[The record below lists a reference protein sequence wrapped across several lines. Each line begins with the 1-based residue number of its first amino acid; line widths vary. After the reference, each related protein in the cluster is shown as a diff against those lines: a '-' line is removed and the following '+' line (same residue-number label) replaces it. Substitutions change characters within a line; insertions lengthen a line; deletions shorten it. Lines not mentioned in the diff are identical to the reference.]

1 MPPVPKVSNP
11 PTAPRRGL
19 QWSRR
24 AATVGAI
31 LAIYLGSVAGYF
43 WIDSSAHTLAPG
55 SLVAGN
61 ETVVLLDVTAI
72 HPLDNT
78 IEASVRVIPAK
89 GLEDPQFGQ
98 LTTDVTVLLY
108 PATDFGELNF
118 PAGQVPGAV
127 STSMV
132 ATGNA
137 DQWPF
142 DRYTTAT
149 ISADVFTGAG
159 ETRRYVPARVEVTGS
174 LYGWDIRSEH
184 PGPATHSGGADAT
197 ANVTFSRSRGPLALI
212 LGICLV
218 LLALPALALFAAIEM
233 LLGRKNF
240 QPAFSSWFAAML
252 FAVVP
257 IRNVLP
263 GDPPPGSWIDE
274 ALVLWVLLAL
284 VGAMV
289 IYVIA
294 WTRRS
299 D

>member
-1 MPPVPKVSNP
+1 MTSPL
-11 PTAPRRGL
+11 TGRLR
-19 QWSRR
+19 WWRR

-31 LAIYLGSVAGYF
+31 LTIYLGSVAGYF
-43 WIDSSAHTLAPG
+43 WLDSSAHTLEPG
-55 SLVAGN
+55 NLVAG
-61 ETVVLLDVTAI
+61 EQTVVLLDITAI

-78 IEASVRVIPAK
+78 VEASALVIPAK
-89 GLEDPQFGQ
+89 GLEDPEFGQ
-98 LTTDVTVLLY
+98 LTTGITVRLY
-108 PATDFGELNF
+108 PTTEFGELNF

-127 STSMV
+127 TTSLS

-142 DRYTTAT
+142 DRYAT
-149 ISADVFTGAG
+149 ETIRADVFTGTG
-159 ETRRYVPARVEVTGS
+159 EARRYVPAWVEVTGS

-197 ANVTFSRSRGPLALI
+197 ATVTFSRSRGPLALI

-218 LLALPALALFAAIEM
+218 LLALPALALYAAIEM